1 MWRFFPN
8 LCKTNCLRALKAL
21 QWFAQR
27 DRDLHIKIFSL
38 CSLDDMVLWKQM
50 VAKLEIWLQQNG
62 INIATFV
69 SLIPKGNPFYRFEEI
84 YHMFADARLTHAE
97 HIEWVI
103 FNLKFLEN
111 LQVRTESGCRDFLD
125 LQQVRFHTLKDTTGG
140 GGEYHFCLKTM
151 RGFTYQEG
159 FLWLE
164 ISFAKENTS
173 KRLYAS
179 PLCITPQS
187 DLLITS
193 VKGETLVKG
202 EAQVD
207 QECIRFLTKH
217 CCCHPAA
224 FLVELQ
230 KILTRILGLNKTLG
244 IPNAAQVSYVRYA
257 GRRRLVR
264 DYDDFFMK
272 RGADEVDLV
281 EIGGRTY
288 YNLPHAHRDITY
300 YPQKKRS
307 IRKKRWQLLDT
318 IEENFKNMLHRHD

>member
-1 MWRFFPN
+1 MTF
-8 LCKTNCLRALKAL
+8 
-21 QWFAQR
+21 
-27 DRDLHIKIFSL
+27 
-38 CSLDDMVLWKQM
+38 
-50 VAKLEIWLQQNG
+50 
-62 INIATFV
+62 IA
-69 SLIPKGNPFYRFEEI
+69 LIPQNDPFVRFEEI

-97 HIEWVI
+97 HTRWVI
-103 FNLKFLEN
+103 LNLKFLEN
-111 LQVRTESGCRDFLD
+111 LQVRTESGCRDLLD

-140 GGEYHFCLKTM
+140 GGEYHFYFKIP
-151 RGFTYQEG
+151 RGSTYQEG
-159 FLWLE
+159 FLRLD
-164 ISFAKENTS
+164 ISFTKENAS
-173 KRLYAS
+173 ERLYTS
-179 PLCITPQS
+179 SLCITPQS

-202 EAQVD
+202 EGQVD
-207 QECIRFLTKH
+207 KEHIRFLTKH

-257 GRRRLVR
+257 DRRGLVR

-272 RGADEVDLV
+272 RGADEADLV

-288 YNLPHAHRDITY
+288 YDLPHAHRDITY

-307 IRKKRWQLLDT
+307 IRKKRWQLLDA
-318 IEENFKNMLHRHD
+318 IEEEFKNTLCRRG